1 MNQTNDQALFFNLCD
16 SPTHVEV
23 NQLIPEILVVVNYS
37 YDTSLFN

>member
-1 MNQTNDQALFFNLCD
+1 MNQTTNQALFFNLCD